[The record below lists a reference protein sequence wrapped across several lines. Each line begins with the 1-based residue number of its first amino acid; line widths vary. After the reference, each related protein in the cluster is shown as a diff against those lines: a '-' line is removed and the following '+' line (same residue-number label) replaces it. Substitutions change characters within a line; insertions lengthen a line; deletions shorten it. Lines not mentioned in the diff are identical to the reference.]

1 MTTDCAS
8 RRLLATA
15 AVLLAAAT
23 LLGALAAHALPQRL
37 SSSELHVFDI
47 GVRYH
52 FYGALGL
59 LGIGLTARSVDSRL
73 VRLAGWLVAAGVVL
87 FCGSL
92 YWLAFGAPW
101 VIGFATPLGG
111 ISFTAAWI
119 VFAVAV
125 LRR

>member
-8 RRLLATA
+8 RRLLAA
-15 AVLLAAAT
+15 AGVLLAAAT
-23 LLGALAAHALPQRL
+23 LLGALAAHALPARL
-37 SSSELHVFDI
+37 STSQLYVFDI

-59 LGIGLTARSVDSRL
+59 LGIGLTARSVESRL

-87 FCGSL
+87 FSGSL
-92 YWLAFGAPW
+92 YWLTFGAPW
-101 VIGFATPLGG
+101 MIGFATPLGG
-111 ISFTAAWI
+111 ISFTVAWI
-119 VFAVAV
+119 LFTVGV